1 MNITLALKGAC
12 WRLYLRFASAGSL
25 QGRGSPNTER
35 IPYKQMKKQYIYLLL
50 FLLAGCVDPYR
61 PPEIT
66 SPNSYLVVNG
76 FFDSAAGATTTI
88 SLSRTQN
95 LTDPKLPAAE
105 TKAVVSIEMPNKT
118 AYTLKEGPSGAYTL
132 TGVQPIV
139 GETYRLHVKTKG
151 QDYYSDYV
159 PVVPTPPIDSISWR
173 TEDDGV
179 QINVNTHDPKNS
191 THYYRWDFA
200 STWEYVTLYNS
211 LLEIKNTQIV
221 DRLQSVFRCWASDK
235 STNIITTSTNRLSQD
250 VVSQFPLLHIPST
263 SVKLGIKYSILV
275 RQIGLTQSGFEYYD
289 QLARIT
295 QNVGSIFDPQPTQIT
310 GNIRSATNTS
320 DLVLG
325 FFRVG
330 TVDSKRLFISRPQLP
345 PRWTTYTGLGSCT
358 IDTLVKKDV
367 LSVKPIIISFDDMTN
382 NYYTTSEDCGDCR
395 ARGGVITR
403 PDFWK

>member
-1 MNITLALKGAC
+1 
-12 WRLYLRFASAGSL
+12 
-25 QGRGSPNTER
+25 
-35 IPYKQMKKQYIYLLL
+35 MKKLSDSHISL
-50 FLLAGCVDPYR
+50 FLSLYFLSLLTGCVDPYR

-76 FFDSAAGATTTI
+76 FFDSAPGATTTI

-95 LTDPKLPAAE
+95 LADPKLPTAE
-105 TKAVVSIEMPNKT
+105 TKAVVTIEMPNKT
-118 AYTLKEGPSGAYTL
+118 AYTLKEGTSGAYTL
-132 TGVQPIV
+132 TGVMPVV
-139 GETYRLHVKTKG
+139 GETYRLHIKIRG

-173 TEDDGV
+173 AENDGL
-179 QINVNTHDPKNS
+179 QINVNTHDPTNN

-200 STWEYVTLYNS
+200 STWEYYTLYNS

-221 DRLQSVFRCWASDK
+221 DRLQSVFRCWGSDN

-263 SVKLGIKYSILV
+263 SIKLGVKYSIMV
-275 RQIGLTQSGFEYYD
+275 RQIGLTQAGFEYYD

-310 GNIRSATNTS
+310 GNIHSATTAS

-330 TVDSKRLFISRPQLP
+330 TVDSKRLFISRSQLP
-345 PRWTTYTGLGSCT
+345 FGWNTYTGLGGCT
-358 IDTLVKKDV
+358 MDTLSKKDV
-367 LSVKPIIISFDDMTN
+367 LDMKPAIISYDELTKMYF
-382 NYYTTSEDCGDCR
+382 TTSEDCADCR
-395 ARGGVITR
+395 TRGGVITK